1 MVARSRWI
9 PLATLALAL
18 PLAACTRKDAANG
31 TDTTAV
37 AAAPAAADAP
47 SASASSSAGSGFD
60 DRAIGAYPLSMDR
73 LTRATQ
79 AGRNIR
85 AAEKADPGLRER
97 WHHKGEDVD
106 SEDLNANLSA
116 LLSRIEGTPAIK
128 GAVESAGLSPR
139 DFVMTTF
146 ALVSANA
153 AAQMKKMGTP
163 PEDSGLGAHVS
174 DANVAFVSAHQ
185 ADVAALMEL
194 SK

>member
-9 PLATLALAL
+9 SLATLALAL

-47 SASASSSAGSGFD
+47 SASPSAGSGFD